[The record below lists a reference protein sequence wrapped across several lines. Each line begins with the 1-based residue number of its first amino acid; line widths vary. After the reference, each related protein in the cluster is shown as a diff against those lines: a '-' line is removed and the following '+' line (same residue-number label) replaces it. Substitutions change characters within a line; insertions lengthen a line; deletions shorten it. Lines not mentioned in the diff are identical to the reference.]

1 MVAEITGR
9 VALVTG
15 AAGGIGRATSA
26 RLAADG
32 WRVAVA
38 DIDSAGADRV
48 AAGLGAGHRAYAADV
63 RDEAAVAR
71 LFASVET
78 EMGTIAALVCH
89 AGGTYYTPDY
99 HPDIADTS
107 LDEWLKTE
115 ALNSR
120 SAFLCVRE
128 YFRARARAP
137 VADGRIVLTAS
148 QAAHQGGGPTGVA
161 YGAFKAAVIGL
172 MKKAAAEGGRFGTT
186 CNAIAPGAVDTLALS
201 TTNPAAIIEA
211 MGRRVPAGRIA
222 QPAEI
227 AAAVAFLVSPGASY
241 VNGTTIDI
249 NGGGLM
255 R

>member
-1 MVAEITGR
+1 MMANERI
-9 VALVTG
+9 ALVTG
-15 AAGGIGRATSA
+15 AAGGIGRATAA

-38 DIDSAGADRV
+38 DIDEAGAKSV
-48 AAGLGAGHRAYAADV
+48 AAALGAHHRAYAADV
-63 RDEAAVAR
+63 REEASVTR
-71 LFASVET
+71 LFAAVEG
-78 EMGTIAALVCH
+78 ELGPIGALVCH
-89 AGGTYYTPDY
+89 AGGTPYTPDY
-99 HPDIADTS
+99 HPSIAELS
-107 LDEWLKTE
+107 LEEWLNGE

-128 YFRARARAP
+128 YLRWRQRMP

-172 MKKAAAEGGRFGTT
+172 MKTAAAETGRLGIT
-186 CNAIAPGAVDTLALS
+186 CNAIAPGAVDTKALS
-201 TTNPAAIIEA
+201 TTNAPNVIEA
-211 MGRRVPAGRIA
+211 MKRRVPVGRIGR
-222 QPAEI
+222 PEEM
-227 AAAVAFLVSPGASY
+227 AATVAFLVSPGASY
-241 VNGTTIDI
+241 INGATIDI

>member
-1 MVAEITGR
+1 MADGS

-26 RLAADG
+26 KLAAAG

-38 DIDSAGADRV
+38 DLNGEGARTV
-48 AAGLGAGHRAYAADV
+48 AQALGVEHRAFTADV
-63 RDEAAVAR
+63 RDEAAVAT
-71 LFASVET
+71 LFEVT
-78 EMGTIAALVCH
+78 ERELGPVTALVCH
-89 AGGTYYTPDY
+89 AGGTPYTPDY
-99 HPDIADTS
+99 HPSIAELS
-107 LDEWLKTE
+107 LEEWLAGE

-128 YFRARARAP
+128 YLRRRARTP
-137 VADGRIVLTAS
+137 VTDGRIVLTAS

-172 MKKAAAEGGRFGTT
+172 MKTAAAEGARLGIT
-186 CNAIAPGAVDTLALS
+186 CNAIAPGAIDTAALT
-201 TTNPAAIIEA
+201 TTNAPPVVEA
-211 MGRRVPAGRIA
+211 MKRRVPLGRIGR
-222 QPAEI
+222 PEEI
-227 AAAVAFLVSPGASY
+227 AATVAFLVSSAAGYINGA
-241 VNGTTIDI
+241 TIDV